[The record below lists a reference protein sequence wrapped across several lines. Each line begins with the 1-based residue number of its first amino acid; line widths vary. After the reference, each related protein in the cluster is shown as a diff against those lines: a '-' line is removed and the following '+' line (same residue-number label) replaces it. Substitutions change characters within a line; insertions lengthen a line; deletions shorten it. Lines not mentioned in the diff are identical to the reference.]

1 VGDAAAFTKQL
12 PGAGFDKFDVI
23 PAADLDLSST
33 DLRRKPVAARGGIR
47 PVAYYGVPMPG
58 GTQMASADARA
69 KGLLDQ
75 AVKAKG
81 GLARL
86 QRIKTVKVEGTMTYA
101 TAGRPVTFPF
111 AHYIEYP
118 LRFRADADG
127 PGGKMTQVF
136 ADGRFWVND
145 GGDVK
150 ELSAD
155 DAGPIRA
162 AIDRD
167 IVRLLIGAATGKF
180 TAATTDVAGDDPL
193 VGALEISGGGIS
205 AVTLFINRD
214 NGLIEMARYDAGASG
229 RGTETY
235 SDYRNVDGIQVPFH
249 TVLRRGSLSPI
260 ERDVKT
266 IRFNVPLDAALF
278 VKPG

>member
-1 VGDAAAFTKQL
+1 
-12 PGAGFDKFDVI
+12 
-23 PAADLDLSST
+23 
-33 DLRRKPVAARGGIR
+33 
-47 PVAYYGVPMPG
+47 
-58 GTQMASADARA
+58 
-69 KGLLDQ
+69 
-75 AVKAKG
+75 
-81 GLARL
+81 
-86 QRIKTVKVEGTMTYA
+86 
-101 TAGRPVTFPF
+101 
-111 AHYIEYP
+111 
-118 LRFRADADG
+118 
-127 PGGKMTQVF
+127 MTQVF

-145 GGDVK
+145 GGEVK
-150 ELSAD
+150 ALSAD

-180 TAATTDVAGDDPL
+180 TAATSDVAGDDPL

-278 VKPG
+278 VKPS